1 MLDISRPDLA
11 FGLVGVGAMG
21 KGIAQIM
28 AVAGIEVRMLDT
40 RLGAAEAARADL
52 LKVFDL
58 LTGKGRMTAE
68 DAGQAA
74 GRLKPMDG
82 LQDLAG
88 CHIVVEA
95 IIEELGA
102 KRELFAALEGVVGE
116 ECLIASNTSS
126 LSVTSIAAACKHPG
140 RIGGFHFFNPVPLMK
155 IVEVIA
161 GVRTEPWVSDVLTAL
176 AKRAGHQPV
185 RTADTPGFLVNHA
198 GRGFITEGLR
208 LLQEGITTFDEV
220 DRIMKEVVGFRMGP
234 FELLDMTGLDVSH
247 PVMESIYGQFY
258 QEPRFRPSY
267 LARQRYDARLFGRKV
282 GQGFYGYP
290 EGKLQP
296 VDPPRTPELQS
307 RPVWVHSE
315 NPEWRAALEDVVAEA
330 GLPLDRAAKPSA
342 QSLCLVTPLGRDATA
357 SALALGLDAT
367 RVVAV
372 DMLFGLGR
380 RRVFMTTPVT
390 APDFADTAHALLATA
405 GALVARLH
413 DSPGFV
419 VQRMVATIVNI
430 ACDIAQQRIAVPE
443 DIDRAV
449 TLGLGYPK
457 GPLALGDAA
466 GGKNILAILDGMLA
480 LTGDPRYRASLWLR
494 RRASLGV
501 SLLTPEA

>member
-1 MLDISRPDLA
+1 MLDTARPDLTL
-11 FGLVGVGAMG
+11 GLVGVGAMG

-28 AVAGIEVRMLDT
+28 AAAGIEVRLLDT
-40 RLGAAEAARADL
+40 RPGAAQAARDDL

-58 LTGKGRMTAE
+58 LTSKGRMTAE
-68 DAGQAA
+68 AAKDAAA
-74 GRLKPMDG
+74 RLKPAG
-82 LQDLAG
+82 NLQDLAG
-88 CHIVVEA
+88 CHMVIEA
-95 IIEELGA
+95 IIEDLA
-102 KRELFAALEGVVGE
+102 VKRQLFTALEEVVGE
-116 ECLIASNTSS
+116 QCLLASNTSS

-140 RIGGFHFFNPVPLMK
+140 RVGGFHFFNPVPLMK
-155 IVEVIA
+155 IVEVVA
-161 GVRTEPWVSDVLTAL
+161 GVLTEPWVSEALTEL

-198 GRGFITEGLR
+198 GRGFVTEGLR
-208 LLQEGITTFDEV
+208 LLQEGITSFDEV

-234 FELLDMTGLDVSH
+234 FELMDMTGLDVSH

-258 QEPRFRPSY
+258 EEPRFRPSY
-267 LARQRYDARLFGRKV
+267 LARQHYDARLFGRKV
-282 GQGFYGYP
+282 GRGFYAYP

-296 VDPPRTPELQS
+296 VDPPAVPALQS

-315 NPEWRAALEDVVAEA
+315 NPEWRVTLEEIVAEA
-330 GLPLDRAAKPSA
+330 GLPLDRAEKPGV
-342 QSLCLVTPLGRDATA
+342 QSLALVTPLGRDATA
-357 SALALGLDAT
+357 TAIALGIDAT
-367 RVVAV
+367 RTVAV
-372 DMLFGLGR
+372 DMLFGPSR

-390 APDFADTAHALLATA
+390 APDFADTAHALLATG
-405 GALVARLH
+405 GALVSRLH

-430 ACDIAQQRIAVPE
+430 ASDIAQQRIAVPE

-466 GGKNILAILDGMLA
+466 GGKNILTILDGMLE